1 MKATSKRRDIKP
13 RTQYFLSSAFF
24 GKMWHGFCNGFKK
37 SFKDL
42 KKLKTRV
49 LLANGVPQKNQGGCH
64 A

>member
-1 MKATSKRRDIKP
+1 MKATSKRRDINP

-42 KKLKTRV
+42 KKLKTRF
-49 LLANGVPQKNQGGCH
+49 LANGVPNRGGFH